1 MSDELECEYF
11 DTVGQLRPVKRDM
24 EVQRRN
30 VGTKCYYIMDYDY
43 KIVINSTLTLSPAAA
58 SADDADLSREQE
70 DLLPPPAEAGQQARR
85 GQFSQE
91 IAEQF

>member
-11 DTVGQLRPVKRDM
+11 DTMGQLRPVKRDM

-30 VGTKCYYIMDYDY
+30 VGTKCYYIDIIDYY
-43 KIVINSTLTLSPAAA
+43 NFTLTLSPAAA

-70 DLLPPPAEAGQQARR
+70 DLLPPPAEAGQQERR

>member
-43 KIVINSTLTLSPAAA
+43 KIVINFTLTLSP
-58 SADDADLSREQE
+58 Q
-70 DLLPPPAEAGQQARR
+70 LLPLPTMPTYHGSKKTFYRR
-85 GQFSQE
+85 LQKLVSKRGGDSFHRR
-91 IAEQF
+91 